1 MSATILV
8 VDDNPTN
15 LKLASDALEFEGY
28 NLLKAVDAEEAQV
41 VLAATL
47 PDLILMDIALPGMD
61 GLTLTRKLKADAR
74 TRGIRIVA
82 LTAFAMIGDD
92 QKALDAG
99 CDGYITKPIDT
110 RKLPDQVAGFLARA
124 GGRARSKRLK
134 ILVVEDHAVEL
145 KLADLV
151 LSSAG
156 HDVSAV
162 GAAEQAFAAIQ
173 ERRPEVILLDLG
185 LPGMDGLT
193 LVRKLKAGPHTRGI
207 PVVAVT
213 SYPERYPKSVA
224 LAAGCDAY
232 LMKPIN
238 TRELSDQLAAVAAG
252 CAPGQLAGESKAPL

>member
-15 LKLASDALEFEGY
+15 LKLASDVLEFEGY
-28 NLLKAVDAEEAQV
+28 NILKAVDAEEAQV

-61 GLTLTRKLKADAR
+61 GLTLTRKLKAEER

-92 QKALDAG
+92 QKALEAG

-124 GGRARSKRLK
+124 GGQSPGNCLK
-134 ILVVEDHAVEL
+134 ILVIEDHAVEL

-151 LSSAG
+151 LSTAG
-156 HDVSAV
+156 HQVMAV
-162 GAAEQAFAAIQ
+162 GTAEQAFAAIQ
-173 ERRPEVILLDLG
+173 AARPQVILLDIE

-193 LVRKLKAGPHTRGI
+193 LLRKLKADPATRGI
-207 PVVAVT
+207 RVVAVT
-213 SYPERYPKSVA
+213 SYPERYSRA
-224 LAAGCDAY
+224 AAQAAGCDAY

-238 TRELSDQLAAVAAG
+238 TRELSAQLSAVARG
-252 CAPGQLAGESKAPL
+252 GNGGSLPTSKTS